1 MSSIGWVDFSPKERQ
16 RTLEVLKLLEEP
28 GTLDPLGVGRIRDT
42 FSNLLF
48 PGVTTI
54 QTRARYFLIVPWLFR
69 DLERRSPRSQ
79 PDAEA
84 DSLERNV
91 IAGFRQA
98 REETD
103 ADLDGLIGGQAGT
116 SLQQLPSDIYWQG
129 MLTLGIRRREGTP
142 GTFFRELTH
151 PVRPTAVA
159 DEADL
164 RAGYRSWWDRE
175 LPELPVDFWDA
186 PRLNLNP
193 EEASYLR
200 QMILAS
206 QPRTLLAHLTAIQ
219 TGIPD
224 AARPWD
230 LPDDFLTGMA
240 PDTSEALRHAHLF
253 SLVMRGA
260 TILYNLML
268 SELKPSDRHSSDR
281 YRDIHDEWR
290 GEIETFRSELKRW
303 FDGLR
308 TDHDWSQGSFW
319 TVVNHTNPLAPSAS
333 ERDFVER
340 WIGFALDA
348 DPDLA
353 VRPGSDARSLLK
365 QREGRLKGKRAKLL
379 NSGAREYW
387 VGTDQITS
395 LDYRWSHVKRH
406 LNDLHTGLSGDAG

>member
-69 DLERRSPRSQ
+69 DLERRSPRSR
-79 PDAEA
+79 PHAEA
-84 DSLERNV
+84 DSLERDV
-91 IAGFRQA
+91 ITGFRRA
-98 REETD
+98 REETN

-164 RAGYRSWWDRE
+164 RADYQSWWDRE
-175 LPELPVDFWDA
+175 LPEFPADFWDA
-186 PRLNLNP
+186 PRLNLNL

-219 TGIPD
+219 TEIPD

-230 LPDDFLTGMA
+230 LPGDFLTGMA
-240 PDTSEALRHAHLF
+240 PDTGEALRHAHMF

-268 SELKPSDRHSSDR
+268 SELKPSDRHTPDR
-281 YRDIHDEWR
+281 YLGIHDEWR
-290 GEIETFRSELKRW
+290 EEIETRRSELERW
-303 FDGLR
+303 LDRLR
-308 TDHDWSQGSFW
+308 TDHDWSKGSFW
-319 TVVNHTNPLAPSAS
+319 TVVNHANPLAPSAS

-353 VRPGSDARSLLK
+353 VRPGSDARSLLQ

-387 VGTDQITS
+387 VGTDQISS
-395 LDYRWSHVKRH
+395 LDYRWSYVKRH
-406 LNDLHTGLSGDAG
+406 LNDIHTGLSGDAG